1 MGTGSQISDG
11 DDVLCG
17 IGQEEDGV
25 GDDEDRHGA
34 LQWEKGVD
42 IIPKEHDADDKEDA
56 GAHFREK
63 TCGFEDLAILFV
75 FSHRKHDER
84 PPYGAESG
92 AGNAKGKAAFDGG
105 ESIILRL
112 TEKFGVVR
120 EGEMTCHESEPTQ
133 LDESGVSVIRLL
145 LPPTSESLLL
155 VVMAFC
161 TIQRRR
167 QMVTSTE
174 VSDIARGAGGSLW
187 QLFSLFCREDSL
199 LIVSE
204 KSLMTGFP

>member
-1 MGTGSQISDG
+1 MKKLSRKGEFFSCLKVVIGDRQVSGG

-17 IGQEEDGV
+17 VGKEEDDV
-25 GDDEDRHGA
+25 GDDEDRYGA
-34 LQWEKGVD
+34 VQWEKGVD
-42 IIPKEHDADDKEDA
+42 VIPKEHDADDKEEA

-63 TCGFEDLAILFV
+63 TCGFEDLAV
-75 FSHRKHDER
+75 SHRKHDER

-105 ESIILRL
+105 EGIILRL

-120 EGEMTCHESEPTQ
+120 EGEMTRRESEPTQ
-133 LDESGVSVIRLL
+133 LDESGVSIIRLL

-161 TIQRRR
+161 TIPRRR
-167 QMVTSTE
+167 QM
-174 VSDIARGAGGSLW
+174 
-187 QLFSLFCREDSL
+187 
-199 LIVSE
+199 
-204 KSLMTGFP
+204 

>member
-1 MGTGSQISDG
+1 MGTGSQVSGG

-17 IGQEEDGV
+17 VGQEEDDV

-34 LQWEKGVD
+34 VQWEKGVD
-42 IIPKEHDADDKEDA
+42 VTPKEHDVDDKEET

-75 FSHRKHDER
+75 FSYRNHDER

-92 AGNAKGKAAFDGG
+92 TGNAKGKAAFDGG
-105 ESIILRL
+105 EGIILRL

-120 EGEMTCHESEPTQ
+120 EGEMTRREYEPTQ
-133 LDESGVSVIRLL
+133 LDERGVSVIRLL
-145 LPPTSESLLL
+145 LPPTSESLLQ

-174 VSDIARGAGGSLW
+174 ASGIASRAGDLCGSRFPVSVVKLPSRS
-187 QLFSLFCREDSL
+187 
-199 LIVSE
+199 
-204 KSLMTGFP
+204 